1 MGVRDTLRMAQ
12 DRGRNGSGIS
22 RGEILGLVGLS
33 SAAMAWI
40 YALSR
45 PAAVTLED
53 IVNVQCP
60 PCDCEECRDR

>member
-1 MGVRDTLRMAQ
+1 MAS
-12 DRGRNGSGIS
+12 DRRRHGGEEFS
-22 RGEILGLVGLS
+22 RGEVLGCIGLG
-33 SAAMAWI
+33 SALLAWI

-60 PCDCEECRDR
+60 PCDCAATDERYGTR